1 MTVIKQIA
9 RALFKQQKKKLGTE
23 CRSPVIKPA
32 IVSKRKP
39 VDTKPKPRKKAPLES
54 LIDIAYKFTC
64 SKSNNS
70 LGTIKM
76 DCAKAPGSSQ
86 GRILVEATDTEQWF
100 SGSALQVGDDSTDT
114 QVCIDAKKAK
124 AAVVLPRG
132 MFQGIRIG
140 KRGANINNTYIPVG
154 CNNKDYPPIP
164 ASIDVPTQKCRF
176 YSIPDLKQAIPF
188 LAKAAG
194 KADDR
199 EVASSIFFDLKRG
212 KLVTT
217 DGHRLHITPTGRMAY
232 NPKYTG
238 KDIMMQPSVSKIA
251 RVLSGDF
258 QILQDRHVIFGVDI
272 PDCKAE
278 AGYRLIDGHFRKYEG
293 IILKEFS
300 GKCKVGNVEILR
312 VLKSME
318 EKEPAPSIRVD
329 FKNGKMRIQ
338 NRHKKKQVTV
348 LHSGRHT
355 GKDFIA
361 GINPTFLHAAING
374 MPDKEVEISLP
385 KLPKDPWTI
394 EGTESKYMA
403 LIMPMNKRE
412 RHYRNK
418 S

>member
-1 MTVIKQIA
+1 MSVLKQIA
-9 RALFKQQKKKLGTE
+9 QSVFNHQKRKHGAVY
-23 CRSPVIKPA
+23 RSPVLKPA

-39 VDTKPKPRKKAPLES
+39 VDTKPKRRKKAPLET

-64 SKSNNS
+64 NKSNNS
-70 LGTIKM
+70 LGTIKL
-76 DCAKAPGSSQ
+76 DCAKVPGSSQ
-86 GRILVEATDTEQWF
+86 GRILVEATDTKQWF
-100 SGSALQVGDDSTDT
+100 SGSALQVVDNSTAT

-124 AAVVLPRG
+124 AAVALPIGR
-132 MFQGIRIG
+132 FNGIRIG
-140 KRGANINNTYIPVG
+140 KNGAEINNIYVPAG
-154 CNNKDYPPIP
+154 CNNKEFPPIP
-164 ASIDVPTQKCRF
+164 VSIEVATQKCRF
-176 YSIPDLKQAIPF
+176 YNIPDLKQAIPF
-188 LAKAAG
+188 LVKAVDKDTNRG
-194 KADDR
+194 Y
-199 EVASSIFFDLKRG
+199 VSSIFFDLKRG

-217 DGHRLHITPTGRMAY
+217 DGRRIHITPTGRMAY

-238 KDIMMQPSVSKIA
+238 KDIMIQPSVSKIA
-251 RVLSGDF
+251 RVLNGGF
-258 QILQDRHVIFGVDI
+258 QILQDRHVIFGIDI
-272 PDCKAE
+272 PNSKAE
-278 AGYRLIDGHFRKYEG
+278 AGYKLIDGYFRKYEG

-300 GKCKVGNVEILR
+300 GKCKVGKVEILR

-385 KLPKDPWTI
+385 ELPKDPWTI

-403 LIMPMNKRE
+403 LIMPMNIK
-412 RHYRNK
+412 
-418 S
+418 

>member
-23 CRSPVIKPA
+23 CRSPVVKPA
-32 IVSKRKP
+32 ITSKLDLDKA
-39 VDTKPKPRKKAPLES
+39 KPKPRKKAPLES

-100 SGSALQVGDDSTDT
+100 SGSTLQVGDGCTDT

-124 AAVVLPRG
+124 AAVALQIGR
-132 MFQGIRIG
+132 FNRIRIG
-140 KRGANINNTYIPVG
+140 KNGAEINNIYVPVG
-154 CNNKDYPPIP
+154 CDSEDYPPIP
-164 ASIDVPTQKCRF
+164 ASIDVATQKCRF
-176 YSIPDLKQAIPF
+176 YNIPDLKQAIPF

-194 KADDR
+194 KDTDR
-199 EVASSIFFDLKRG
+199 GYVSSIFFDLKRG

-217 DGHRLHITPTGRMAY
+217 DGRRIHITPTGRMAY

-238 KDIMMQPSVSKIA
+238 KDIMIQPSVSKIA

-278 AGYRLIDGHFRKYEG
+278 AGYKLIAGHFRKYDG

-300 GKCKVGNVEILR
+300 GKCKVGNAEILR

-355 GKDFIA
+355 GKAFIA

-403 LIMPMNKRE
+403 LIMPMNISIK
-412 RHYRNK
+412 
-418 S
+418 